1 MNDQNAN
8 VTPEP
13 EEQNAGVPQAVAD
26 DVAAVAAELD
36 AFARGASR
44 GWKISAIGFLIIL
57 AIIAGYLKFFV
68 YNMIVV
74 GFTEPDILFQTGI
87 GVLDQAMG
95 AAGMPTLDSGQLP
108 RWMADRAKDYGVTL
122 INDQIKPQVLDLKAQ
137 LPQKRRELVAQ
148 AKAQLPGWIDDG
160 ISRLE
165 TELVPDA
172 IKSVSDELSGRL
184 DEVLDQLDEQLNQ
197 LVDQLL
203 QIHGDK
209 ILAMQEDDEVAQAV
223 EKALEQNMGY
233 YLDQVFKKVDPHIA
247 NAADALEDL
256 VQSKQKTDQQRLELR
271 IIQLVYHMYGKFA
284 VEDKGVKGATPKP
297 GEAQL
302 RGPAM
307 PPLEEILKEMS
318 AEERKALDA
327 AVQKRMDEET
337 KSLTTADGKPV
348 QLSDEEKAALRKT
361 ILEGLVQDMQ
371 GVGLPAAPPSN

>member
-87 GVLDQAMG
+87 GVLEQAMG